1 MRYRCFIFFLFFT
14 LSNIAVSPQSQ
25 SAMLNNS
32 ETIIRKTI
40 EFAHP
45 GETGENKFWD
55 FGELCIYDEEHI
67 DEYIAQNDSITV
79 EITPFCYNYYK
90 NSGDTLYCIGY
101 NTKNTKLK
109 YLKPEIHKINGLQFG
124 SAAISNIYGEGIYS
138 NTLNLHVYG
147 ETAYSIDSYGSI
159 VLPGDSVRYGAY
171 RTLKRKHIGQILT
184 PDTKIYDDIHSPNS
198 SIYDRLKQDSLT
210 WIIENYNWYIPDYK
224 HSIIETT
231 ITYLLKD
238 GKKTLHSTNS
248 YYYPIYGQ
256 KKKTITINKS
266 DTLRHVNLFTQENTL
281 CNTGIS
287 EIGDD
292 DIRLSCHQDNHNT
305 LAIELMTDRNLD
317 ISIALASIG
326 GIAFENVHLKTL
338 EGHLIKTTFDLTDL
352 QQGTY
357 LLIVSYENKVVCKKI
372 YMEDNLNE

>member
-1 MRYRCFIFFLFFT
+1 M
-14 LSNIAVSPQSQ
+14 
-25 SAMLNNS
+25 
-32 ETIIRKTI
+32 
-40 EFAHP
+40 
-45 GETGENKFWD
+45 
-55 FGELCIYDEEHI
+55 
-67 DEYIAQNDSITV
+67 
-79 EITPFCYNYYK
+79 
-90 NSGDTLYCIGY
+90 
-101 NTKNTKLK
+101 
-109 YLKPEIHKINGLQFG
+109 
-124 SAAISNIYGEGIYS
+124 
-138 NTLNLHVYG
+138 YG

-184 PDTKIYDDIHSPNS
+184 PDTNIYEDIHSHNS

-210 WIIENYNWYIPDYK
+210 WIIENYNWYIPEYE
-224 HSIIETT
+224 HSIIEST

-238 GKKTLHSTNS
+238 GKKTLHSTSS

-256 KKKTITINKS
+256 KKASVTMNKTDS
-266 DTLRHVNLFTQENTL
+266 VRYANLFVQENTL

-287 EIGDD
+287 DIADN
-292 DIRLSCHQDNHNT
+292 DIRLSCLQDNHNT

-317 ISIALASIG
+317 IFIALASIG

-338 EGHLIKTTFDLTDL
+338 EGHPIKTTFDLTDL